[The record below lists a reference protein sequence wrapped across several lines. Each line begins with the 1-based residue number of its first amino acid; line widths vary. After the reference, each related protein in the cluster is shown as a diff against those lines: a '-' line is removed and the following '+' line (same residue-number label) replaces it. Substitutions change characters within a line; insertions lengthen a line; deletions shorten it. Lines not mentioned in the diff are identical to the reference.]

1 MKRLGI
7 LDVEGLSHDKVL
19 LRYFNLFKGP
29 LTDDAMKALTALC
42 GLDTMA
48 ALPTTHA

>member
-7 LDVEGLSHDKVL
+7 LDMEGLSHDDAM
-19 LRYFNLFKGP
+19 LRYFSLFKGP
-29 LTDDAMKALTALC
+29 PTEDTMKAMTALC
-42 GLDTMA
+42 GLDAEA

>member
-7 LDVEGLSHDKVL
+7 LDMEGLSHDDAL
-19 LRYFNLFKGP
+19 LCYFGLFKGP
-29 LTDDAMKALTALC
+29 LTDDTVKAMTALC
-42 GLDTMA
+42 GLDAEA